1 MADKQSSSK
10 KPGKLPTIRSPLG
23 VAAFA
28 WIANPDSGKKYSDD
42 KYKVTLVLD
51 KGNDE
56 VEAFVKTINDAHAVA
71 RGKKKTDFPVK
82 DGDEKEKEEF
92 KGKWLLTFKS
102 KYQPE
107 CVDSVRNPE
116 TGKFTA
122 LTGDWMPKSGDRI
135 KVGFAMLPYEE
146 GKNAG
151 ISLQLRAVQVIE
163 KRARSGGYGDAFE
176 EEEGGYV
183 ARHDPRYAPRGA
195 RYGAKPAAK
204 PDEKDE
210 DDGDGNPD
218 FE

>member
-10 KPGKLPTIRSPLG
+10 KPGKLPTIRSPIG

-28 WIANPDSGKKYSDD
+28 WIAKPDSGKKYSDD

-51 KGNDE
+51 KGVDANE
-56 VEAFVKTINDAHAVA
+56 EFVAMIEKAHIEA
-71 RGKKKTDFPVK
+71 RGKKKTDSPVK

-92 KGKWLLTFKS
+92 KGKHLLTFKS
-102 KYQPE
+102 KYQPD

-116 TGKFTA
+116 TKKFTS
-122 LTGDWMPKSGDRI
+122 LTGDQMPKSGDRI

-151 ISLQLRAVQVIE
+151 ISLQLRAIQLIE
-163 KRARSGGYGDAFE
+163 KRARGAGYGEAFE
-176 EEEGGYV
+176 EEEDGYV
-183 ARHDPRYAPRGA
+183 AEQ
-195 RYGAKPAAK
+195 KPAPK

-210 DDGDGNPD
+210 DDGDSNPD